1 MLVELKNISKSYEE
15 KIIFNKY
22 NFRLEDGEMVAI
34 VGDSGTGKTTLIN
47 IIGGLDDAD
56 DGQIC
61 IGKYTNPYRNKKLKE
76 KIYRE
81 YIGFLFQNY
90 ALIENYTVYENLEL
104 ATKYVAKGERKKL
117 CEEALLQVGLS
128 DKHDVKVY
136 KLSGG
141 EQQRVALA
149 RLMVKPNKL
158 ILADE
163 PTGALDADNRDN
175 VMKIL
180 REMNKLGKGVI
191 IVTHDMFVANQCD
204 RIVKL

>member
-15 KIIFNKY
+15 KKIFDKY

-47 IIGGLDDAD
+47 IIGGLDEAD
-56 DGQIC
+56 EGQIC
-61 IGKYTNPYRNKKLKE
+61 IDEYICPYKSRKLKE
-76 KIYRE
+76 KMYRE

-90 ALIENYTVYENLEL
+90 ALVENYTVYENLEL
-104 ATKYVAKGERKKL
+104 ATKYVAKNARKRL
-117 CEEALLQVGLS
+117 CEEALSQVGLS
-128 DKHDVKVY
+128 DKRDVKVY

-175 VMKIL
+175 VVKIL
-180 REMNKLGKGVI
+180 RGMNKLGKGVI
-191 IVTHDMFVANQCD
+191 IVTHDMLVANQCD
-204 RIVKL
+204 RIVRL